1 MPSRNTKL
9 RWRITGCSAVN
20 TPPPELFRLQFQPLC
35 YPVRMRPNLLATSA
49 LFLAAMSQL
58 APAQAPA
65 SVASRL
71 SAQNAL
77 FDDSWQTTL
86 KMNPTLATAVG
97 DYRYNDQLGDYSLA
111 ASAARHQRDLTDL
124 ASIKAIDPAGFP
136 EQDLISHDL
145 FLRQLQ
151 QRVEDYDLKEFE
163 MPLSASGGG
172 GGIHANLADL
182 PLSMPFDS
190 VKHYE
195 DYISRL
201 HQIPKAFLQTEE
213 VLRAGVNDH
222 LVPVRFIAEKIPGQ
236 VEGVITTDPF
246 ILPLKK
252 FPASFSDADKKR
264 LTDEITSTVNNEVFP
279 AYKQFGEFI
288 TKDYIPNGRTTLSVN
303 SLGGGKR
310 RYQATLRRFTTTD
323 LTAVQIHEIG
333 IKEVDRITGE
343 MADLAKANGYKD
355 LASFRDHIE
364 SDPKYV
370 PVSADA
376 IVDDFRKYI
385 AQMQPRLPELFNLL
399 PKTAVTVEPIPPF
412 QAAAATHY
420 QGGTPDGKRP
430 GRVSVA
436 VSDPTHRSYI
446 NDEAVAYHE
455 GVPGHHLQITVQ
467 QSLTGLPEFRKHGG
481 NSAYTEGWGLYA
493 EELGKEIGFY
503 QDPGSDYGRLRSEL
517 FRAVRLVVDT
527 GIHDEGWSRD
537 QVVEYMRNSH
547 AIDEPTIQ
555 AETDRYISGPGQ
567 ACSYKLGQLKIR
579 ELRERAKQQLGPQ
592 FDLKTFHDEILSG
605 GALPLDIL
613 DARVNRWIKAQLT
626 AQAGN

>member
-1 MPSRNTKL
+1 
-9 RWRITGCSAVN
+9 
-20 TPPPELFRLQFQPLC
+20 
-35 YPVRMRPNLLATSA
+35 MRPHFFATSA
-49 LFLAAMSQL
+49 LFLAAAFPS
-58 APAQAPA
+58 AYAQMPS

-71 SAQNAL
+71 ATQNAL
-77 FDDSWQTTL
+77 FEESWQASL
-86 KMNPTLATAVG
+86 KASPTFATAVG

-111 ASAARHQRDLTDL
+111 AVAARHQRDVSDL
-124 ASIKAIDPAGFP
+124 ARIKTIDPTGFP

-145 FLRQLQ
+145 FLRQTQ
-151 QRVEDYDLKEFE
+151 QRVGDYDLKEFE

-172 GGIHANLADL
+172 GGIHASLADL

-195 DYISRL
+195 DYIARL
-201 HQIPKAFLQTEE
+201 HQIPKAFLQVED
-213 VLRAGVNDH
+213 VLRSGVKDH
-222 LVPVRFIAEKIPGQ
+222 LMPVRFIAEKVPGQ
-236 VEGVITTDPF
+236 AEGVIAANPF
-246 ILPLKK
+246 LIPLKK
-252 FPASFSDADKKR
+252 FPASFADAEKKR
-264 LTDEITSTVNNEVFP
+264 LTDEITSAVNNEVFP
-279 AYKQFGEFI
+279 AYKQFATFVAKE
-288 TKDYIPNGRTTLSVN
+288 YIPYARTTLSVN

-310 RYQATLRRFTTTD
+310 RYQATLRRFTTTE
-323 LTAVQIHEIG
+323 LTAAQIHEIG
-333 IKEVDRITGE
+333 LKEVDRITGE
-343 MADLAKANGYKD
+343 MAALAKANGYAD
-355 LASFRDHIE
+355 LATFRTHIE
-364 SDPKYV
+364 NDPKYQA
-370 PVSADA
+370 VSADA
-376 IVDDFRKYI
+376 IVEDFRKYI
-385 AQMQPRLPELFNLL
+385 AQMQPHLPELFNLL
-399 PKTAVTVEPIPPF
+399 PKTAVTVEPIPAF
-412 QAAAATHY
+412 QASAATHY

-446 NDEAVAYHE
+446 NDEAIAYHE
-455 GVPGHHLQITVQ
+455 GVPGHHLQISIQ

-503 QDPGSDYGRLRSEL
+503 TDPGSDYGRLRSEL

-527 GIHDEGWSRD
+527 GIHDMGWSRD

-579 ELRERAKQQLGPQ
+579 ELRERARLQLGSR

-605 GALPLDIL
+605 GALPLDVL
-613 DARVNRWIKAQLT
+613 DTRIDRWIKGQLPT
-626 AQAGN
+626 SARN

>member
-1 MPSRNTKL
+1 
-9 RWRITGCSAVN
+9 
-20 TPPPELFRLQFQPLC
+20 
-35 YPVRMRPNLLATSA
+35 MRHHLLAASA
-49 LFLAAMSQL
+49 LFLAYTCPSF
-58 APAQAPA
+58 AQTT
-65 SVASRL
+65 SSMASRL
-71 SAQNAL
+71 ATQNAL
-77 FDDSWQTTL
+77 FEESWQASL
-86 KMNPTLATAVG
+86 KASPTLATAVG

-111 ASAARHQRDLTDL
+111 SVAARHQREVSDL
-124 ASIKAIDPAGFP
+124 ARIKTIDPTGFP

-145 FLRQLQ
+145 FLRQTQ

-201 HQIPKAFLQTEE
+201 HQIPKAFLQVED
-213 VLRAGVNDH
+213 VLRAGMKDH
-222 LVPVRFIAEKIPGQ
+222 LMPVRFIAEKIPGQ
-236 VEGVITTDPF
+236 AEGVIAANPF
-246 ILPLKK
+246 LIPLKK
-252 FPASFSDADKKR
+252 FPASFSDAEKKR
-264 LTDEITSTVNNEVFP
+264 LTDEITSAVNNEVFP
-279 AYKQFGEFI
+279 AYKQFAAFVS
-288 TKDYIPNGRTTLSVN
+288 KDYIPYTRTTLSIN

-323 LTAVQIHEIG
+323 LTAAQIHAIG
-333 IKEVDRITGE
+333 LKEVDRITGE
-343 MADLAKANGYKD
+343 MAALAKANGYAD
-355 LASFRDHIE
+355 LASFRTHIE
-364 SDPKYV
+364 NDPKYQA
-370 PVSADA
+370 VSADA
-376 IVDDFRKYI
+376 IVEDFRKYI
-385 AQMQPRLPELFNLL
+385 AQMQPHLPELFNLL
-399 PKTAVTVEPIPPF
+399 PKTAVTVEPIPAF
-412 QAAAATHY
+412 QASAATHY

-455 GVPGHHLQITVQ
+455 GVPGHHLQISIQ

-503 QDPGSDYGRLRSEL
+503 KDPGSDYGRLRSEL

-527 GIHDEGWSRD
+527 GIHDMDWSRE

-579 ELRERAKQQLGPQ
+579 ELRERAKVQLGSR

-605 GALPLDIL
+605 GALPLDVL
-613 DARVNRWIKAQLT
+613 DARIDRWIKGQLPAT
-626 AQAGN
+626 ARN

>member
-1 MPSRNTKL
+1 
-9 RWRITGCSAVN
+9 
-20 TPPPELFRLQFQPLC
+20 
-35 YPVRMRPNLLATSA
+35 MRNLLAPSA
-49 LFLAAMSQL
+49 LILAAMSQFVS
-58 APAQAPA
+58 AQAPS
-65 SVASRL
+65 SVASRVA
-71 SAQNAL
+71 AQNAL
-77 FDDSWQTTL
+77 FDDAWQDSL
-86 KMNPTLATAVG
+86 KTSPTRATSVG
-97 DYRYNDQLGDYSLA
+97 DYRYNDQLGDFSLA
-111 ASAARHQRDLTDL
+111 ASATRHQRDLADL
-124 ASIKAIDPAGFP
+124 ARIKAIDPSGFS

-151 QRVEDYDLKEFE
+151 ERIEDYDLKEFE

-172 GGIHANLADL
+172 GGIHVNVADL

-195 DYISRL
+195 DYIARL
-201 HQIPKAFLQTEE
+201 HQIPRAFLQTEE
-213 VLRAGVNDH
+213 VLRAGANDH
-222 LVPVRFIAEKIPGQ
+222 LVPVRFIAQKVPGQ
-236 VEGVITTDPF
+236 AEGVMSANPF

-264 LTDEITSTVNNEVFP
+264 LTEQITSIVKNEVFP
-279 AYKQFGEFI
+279 AYNQFAAFI
-288 TKDYIPNGRTTLSVN
+288 VTDYIPHARTTLSIN
-303 SLGGGKR
+303 TLGGGNR
-310 RYQATLRRFTTTD
+310 RYQATLRRFTTTN
-323 LTAVQIHEIG
+323 LTAAQIHEIG
-333 IKEVDRITGE
+333 LKEADRITAE
-343 MADLAKANGYKD
+343 MAALAKANGYKD
-355 LASFRDHIE
+355 LATFRDHIE
-364 SDPKYV
+364 NDPKYRA
-370 PVSADA
+370 VSAEA
-376 IVDDFRKYI
+376 IVEDFRKYI
-385 AQMQPRLPELFNLL
+385 AQMQPHLPELFNLL

-436 VSDPTHRSYI
+436 VSDPAHRSYI

-455 GVPGHHLQITVQ
+455 GVPGHHLQITIE

-493 EELGKEIGFY
+493 EQLGKEIGLY
-503 QDPGSDYGRLRSEL
+503 KDPGSDYGRLRSEL

-527 GIHDEGWSRD
+527 GIHDMGWSRD

-547 AIDEPTIQ
+547 AVDEPTIQ

-579 ELRERAKQQLGPQ
+579 ELRELARQQLGAR

-605 GALPLDIL
+605 GALPLDVL
-613 DARVNRWIKAQLT
+613 DARVNRWIKGQIA
-626 AQAGN
+626 AAAR

>member
-1 MPSRNTKL
+1 
-9 RWRITGCSAVN
+9 
-20 TPPPELFRLQFQPLC
+20 
-35 YPVRMRPNLLATSA
+35 MRPNPLARFV
-49 LFLAAMSQL
+49 LILAAMSQFVS
-58 APAQAPA
+58 AQATT
-65 SVASRL
+65 SVASRVA
-71 SAQNAL
+71 AQNAL
-77 FDDSWQTTL
+77 FDEAWQANLRT
-86 KMNPTLATAVG
+86 NPTQATAVG

-124 ASIKAIDPAGFP
+124 ARIKAIDASGFP

-151 QRVEDYDLKEFE
+151 ERVEDYDLKEFE
-163 MPLSASGGG
+163 MPLSSSGGG
-172 GGIHANLADL
+172 GGVHVSVADL

-190 VKHYE
+190 VKHYD
-195 DYISRL
+195 DYIARL
-201 HQIPKAFLQTEE
+201 HKIPKAFLQTEE

-236 VEGVITTDPF
+236 AEGVIASNPF

-252 FPASFSDADKKR
+252 FPADFSEADKKR
-264 LTDEITSTVNNEVFP
+264 LTEQITSTVNNEVFP
-279 AYKQFGEFI
+279 AYKQFAAFI
-288 TKDYIPNGRTTLSVN
+288 TTDYIPHARTTLSIN
-303 SLGGGKR
+303 FLGGGKR
-310 RYQATLRRFTTTD
+310 RYQATLRRFTTTS
-323 LTAVQIHEIG
+323 LTAAQIHEIG
-333 IKEVDRITGE
+333 LKEVDRIETE
-343 MADLAKANGYKD
+343 MATLAKANGYKD
-355 LASFRDHIE
+355 LATFRDHVE
-364 SDPKYV
+364 NDPKYQA
-370 PVSADA
+370 VSAEA
-376 IVDDFRKYI
+376 IVEDFRKYI
-385 AQMQPRLPELFNLL
+385 AQMQPHLPELFNLL

-455 GVPGHHLQITVQ
+455 GVPGHHLQITIE
-467 QSLTGLPEFRKHGG
+467 QSLTGLPEFRKHTG

-493 EELGKEIGFY
+493 EQLGKEIGLY
-503 QDPGSDYGRLRSEL
+503 RDPGSDYGRLRSEL

-527 GIHDEGWSRD
+527 GIHDMGWSRD
-537 QVVEYMRNSH
+537 QVVEYARKSH

-555 AETDRYISGPGQ
+555 SETDRYIAGPGQ

-579 ELRERAKQQLGPQ
+579 ELRERAKQQLGAR

-605 GALPLDIL
+605 GALPLDVL
-613 DARVNRWIKAQLT
+613 DARVNRWIKAQVP
-626 AQAGN
+626 AAAN

>member
-1 MPSRNTKL
+1 
-9 RWRITGCSAVN
+9 
-20 TPPPELFRLQFQPLC
+20 
-35 YPVRMRPNLLATSA
+35 MRPNLITVSA
-49 LFLAAMSQL
+49 LFLATMSPF
-58 APAQAPA
+58 AVAQAPA
-65 SVASRL
+65 SVTSRL
-71 SAQNAL
+71 ATQNAL
-77 FDDSWQTTL
+77 FDDSWQASL
-86 KMNPTLATAVG
+86 KMSPILATAVG
-97 DYRYNDQLGDYSLA
+97 VYRYNDLLGDYSLA
-111 ASAARHQRDLTDL
+111 ASAARHQRELADL
-124 ASIKAIDPAGFP
+124 ASIKAIDPTGFP

-151 QRVEDYDLKEFE
+151 ERVEDYDLNEYE
-163 MPLSASGGG
+163 MPLSANGGG

-190 VKHYE
+190 VKHYD
-195 DYISRL
+195 DYVARL
-201 HQIPKAFLQTEE
+201 HQIPKALLQTED

-236 VEGVITTDPF
+236 AEGVITANPF

-252 FPASFSDADKKR
+252 FPTSFSEDDKKR

-279 AYKQFGEFI
+279 AYKQFAAFI
-288 TKDYIPNGRTTLSVN
+288 TTDYIPYTRTTLSIN

-310 RYQATLRRFTTTD
+310 RYQATLRRFTTTN
-323 LTAVQIHEIG
+323 LTAAQIHEIG
-333 IKEVDRITGE
+333 LKEVDRITGE
-343 MADLAKANGYKD
+343 MSALAKANGYKD
-355 LASFRDHIE
+355 LASFRDHVE
-364 SDPKYV
+364 NDPKYQ
-370 PVSADA
+370 PASAEA
-376 IVDDFRKYI
+376 IVEDFRKYI
-385 AQMQPRLPELFNLL
+385 SQMQPHLPELFNLL

-420 QGGTPDGKRP
+420 QGGTPDGRRP

-455 GVPGHHLQITVQ
+455 GVPGHHLQISIQ

-527 GIHDEGWSRD
+527 GIHDMGWSRD

-579 ELRERAKQQLGPQ
+579 ELRDRAKRQLGPK

-605 GALPLDIL
+605 GALPLDVL
-613 DARVNRWIKAQLT
+613 DARVNRWIQAQLT
-626 AQAGN
+626 TVASN

>member
-1 MPSRNTKL
+1 
-9 RWRITGCSAVN
+9 
-20 TPPPELFRLQFQPLC
+20 
-35 YPVRMRPNLLATSA
+35 MRPNLLVTSA
-49 LFLAAMSQL
+49 LFLAALSSF
-58 APAQAPA
+58 ASAQAPTT
-65 SVASRL
+65 VASHL
-71 SAQNAL
+71 AAQNAL
-77 FDDSWQTTL
+77 LDDSWQATL
-86 KMNPTLATAVG
+86 KMNPLLATAVG
-97 DYRYNDQLGDYSLA
+97 DYRYNDQLGGYSLA
-111 ASAARHQRDLTDL
+111 ASSARHQRDLADL
-124 ASIKAIDPAGFP
+124 AGIKAIDPAGFP

-151 QRVEDYDLKEFE
+151 QRVEDYDLEEFE

-172 GGIHANLADL
+172 GGIHATLADL

-195 DYISRL
+195 DYIARL
-201 HQIPKAFLQTEE
+201 HEIPKAFLQTED
-213 VLRAGVNDH
+213 VLRAGVSDH

-236 VEGVITTDPF
+236 AEGVITANPF
-246 ILPLKK
+246 LLPLKK
-252 FPASFSDADKKR
+252 FPASFSEEDKKR
-264 LTDEITSTVNNEVFP
+264 LTDQITSTVNNEVFP
-279 AYKQFGEFI
+279 AYKQFAAFI
-288 TKDYIPNGRTTLSVN
+288 TSDYIPHCRTTLSIN

-323 LTAVQIHEIG
+323 LTAAQIHEIG
-333 IKEVDRITGE
+333 LKEVDRITAE
-343 MADLAKANGYKD
+343 MTALAKANGYKD
-355 LASFRDHIE
+355 LASFRDHVE
-364 SDPKYV
+364 NDPKYQ
-370 PVSADA
+370 PASADA
-376 IVDDFRKYI
+376 IVEDFRKYI
-385 AQMQPRLPELFNLL
+385 AQMQPRLPDLFNLL

-436 VSDPTHRSYI
+436 VSDPTHRSFI

-455 GVPGHHLQITVQ
+455 GVPGHHLQITIQ

-527 GIHDEGWSRD
+527 GIHDMGWSRD
-537 QVVEYMRNSH
+537 QVVDYMRNSH
-547 AIDEPTIQ
+547 AVDEPTIQ

-579 ELRERAKQQLGPQ
+579 ELRDRTRQQLGAK

-605 GALPLDIL
+605 GALPLDVL
-613 DARVNRWIKAQLT
+613 DARVNRWVQAQLT
-626 AQAGN
+626 AQGGN